1 MRFCLFALP
10 TDGDPEFEV
19 EIGDSLFRVGRSP
32 DCDLVMPST
41 AETVS
46 AFHAEFRV
54 LNGAIQV
61 QDTDSRNG
69 TYVDGRRIAAW
80 TTLRHGSTIRLGRQG
95 PKLRWRAVGAE
106 RTDDD
111 AADDERG
118 ATTRLA
124 KLRTWCA
131 DHRRL
136 VLGAAAGAAIVL
148 LAALVVLL
156 FLS

>member
-1 MRFCLFALP
+1 MRFCLFVVPA
-10 TDGDPEFEV
+10 DGDPEFEAK
-19 EIGDSLFRVGRSP
+19 IGDSLFRVGRSP

-54 LNGAIQV
+54 LNGALQV

-95 PKLRWRAVGAE
+95 PTLRWRAVGAE
-106 RTDDD
+106 R
-111 AADDERG
+111 AADHSANDERG
-118 ATTRLA
+118 VTTRFTA
-124 KLRTWCA
+124 VRTWCT
-131 DHRRL
+131 DHRQL
-136 VLGAAAGAAIVL
+136 VLGAAAGAGIMLLVL
-148 LAALVVLL
+148 LVLL
-156 FLS
+156 LFRG